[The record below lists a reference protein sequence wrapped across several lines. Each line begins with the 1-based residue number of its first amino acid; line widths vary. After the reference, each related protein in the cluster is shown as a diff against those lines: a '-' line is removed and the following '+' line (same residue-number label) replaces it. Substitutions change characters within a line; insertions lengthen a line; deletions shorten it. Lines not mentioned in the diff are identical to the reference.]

1 MRKEPCPKRALLA
14 LDIDPGPGLNV
25 VEEAARFAAWL
36 GAELT
41 GLFVLD
47 ATWNDYTGHDWL
59 SGSNSRA
66 DFLDWVKDKELAEA
80 QRVVQAFEAAA
91 ASVPHR
97 VVTRA
102 GRVVDEILAE
112 LAQGYDAL
120 IMPKPFRRGLEI
132 MRNAECDVL
141 KKATCSVYFVAVGN
155 ETATSA
161 KG

>member
-1 MRKEPCPKRALLA
+1 MKKAHYPKRALLA
-14 LDIDPGPGLNV
+14 LDIDPGPGLNAV
-25 VEEAARFAAWL
+25 SEAVRFASWL
-36 GAELT
+36 DAELT

-66 DFLDWVKDKELAEA
+66 DFLDWVKEKEQVEAE
-80 QRVVQAFEAAA
+80 RVVQIFEETAAA
-91 ASVPHR
+91 IPHR
-97 VVTRA
+97 VVIRA

-112 LAQGYDAL
+112 LEQGYDAL

-141 KKATCSVYFVAVGN
+141 KKTTCAVYFTPVPDQ
-155 ETATSA
+155 S
-161 KG
+161 